1 MGLKQWMVVSL
12 ESLCK
17 FVSIRMLACTGNATE
32 DLPIYHHSVY
42 HRCICSTIPI
52 WIHLFLSLYLP
63 LLKSFANALE
73 CEAVACNSSLCRFVC
88 ENVGGIFNL
97 HWQTLVSISSNPFN
111 STHRVSYVLLIL
123 GCLAR
128 IQCSNSFLGAKLLL
142 HLFEKLSKEYPCHS
156 IWIKVL
162 DTAAAISQESTSLQ
176 KSEALDHNESCW
188 NRCHL
193 KVLP

>member
-1 MGLKQWMVVSL
+1 MQKVHMGLKQWMVVSL
-12 ESLCK
+12 ESPGK
-17 FVSIRMLACTGNATE
+17 FVSLRMVACTGNATE

-42 HRCICSTIPI
+42 HRCIYSTIPI

-63 LLKSFANALE
+63 LLKSFANVLE
-73 CEAVACNSSLCRFVC
+73 CEAVACHSSLCRFVC

-97 HWQTLVSISSNPFN
+97 HSQTLVSISSNPFN
-111 STHRVSYVLLIL
+111 STHRVSYVLLIP

-128 IQCSNSFLGAKLLL
+128 IQCTCCNSFLGAKLLL
-142 HLFEKLSKEYPCHS
+142 HLFQKLSKDCRCHS

-176 KSEALDHNESCW
+176 NQRL
-188 NRCHL
+188 
-193 KVLP
+193 